1 MNPLVAAALF
11 FIIWW
16 LCFFI
21 ALPIGVRPVEES
33 AETIGHDAGA
43 PEKPNLGRKAIWATI
58 GAVIVWGAALLVL
71 NLVYYSR

>member
-21 ALPIGVRPVEES
+21 ALPIGVRPHDGLS
-33 AETIGHDAGA
+33 AGHDTGA
-43 PEKPNLGRKAIWATI
+43 PEKPDLLRKALWATG
-58 GAVIVWGAALLVL
+58 GAIVLWAVALFVL
-71 NLVYYSR
+71 NAVYYSR

>member
-21 ALPIGVRPVEES
+21 VLPIGVQS
-33 AETIGHDAGA
+33 AEGGAGHDTGA
-43 PEKPNLGRKAIWATI
+43 PEKPDLARKAVWATI
-58 GAVIVWGAALLVL
+58 GAVAVWGIALFVL
-71 NLVYYSR
+71 NYVYYSR